1 MLIQRQSSAHWGKIT
16 AGRRPGID
24 SRFKSKVY
32 SRGFYR
38 GRKTCRPGQKTS
50 EVGREQ
56 KKDYTHKWLLA
67 QDVPERAT
75 RNRRQNDRPHCRLF
89 EMLAY
94 DNNLRNS
101 IRTSAA
107 KAEHYHPSFA
117 LPSLSEYVLN
127 NELRFTLVVT
137 SLTILI
143 SSAFDAV
150 KRTCS
155 LHCIGE
161 NPKFVLNVL
170 V

>member
-1 MLIQRQSSAHWGKIT
+1 
-16 AGRRPGID
+16 
-24 SRFKSKVY
+24 
-32 SRGFYR
+32 
-38 GRKTCRPGQKTS
+38 
-50 EVGREQ
+50 
-56 KKDYTHKWLLA
+56 
-67 QDVPERAT
+67 
-75 RNRRQNDRPHCRLF
+75 
-89 EMLAY
+89 MLAY

-127 NELRFTLVVT
+127 NELKFRLVVT

-143 SSAFDAV
+143 SSAVDAV
-150 KRTCS
+150 KRTCP

>member
-1 MLIQRQSSAHWGKIT
+1 MYLNMPHET
-16 AGRRPGID
+16 ADKTID
-24 SRFKSKVY
+24 HIADFLRCWPM
-32 SRGFYR
+32 
-38 GRKTCRPGQKTS
+38 TTI
-50 EVGREQ
+50 
-56 KKDYTHKWLLA
+56 
-67 QDVPERAT
+67 
-75 RNRRQNDRPHCRLF
+75 
-89 EMLAY
+89 
-94 DNNLRNS
+94 LRNS

-127 NELRFTLVVT
+127 NELKFRLVVT

-143 SSAFDAV
+143 SSAVDAV